1 MCNLENVVQKYH
13 VMAALPNIGVSNS
26 SSLNSKQ
33 EHKAD
38 IFLEVDKDR
47 IPIFVENRP
56 KFKNWHTHA

>member
-1 MCNLENVVQKYH
+1 MYNLENVVQKYH

-47 IPIFVENRP
+47 IPIFVE
-56 KFKNWHTHA
+56 K